1 MQNKNNIKSIL
12 QEMQRLAE
20 ECLLMNNT
28 ALRLYENKE
37 FDELNELCQDMVVVA
52 ERLAMLA
59 RQLPLY
65 SGMPNA
71 KEEVYLSRAS
81 LFFGVQFIDK
91 SSKDTHLSSLC
102 FCGSLICIKDTFF
115 GKQTNQCNLYLFM
128 TSFLLSVFFQNA
140 TVISG

>member
-71 KEEVYLSRAS
+71 KEPIAPAV
-81 LFFGVQFIDK
+81 
-91 SSKDTHLSSLC
+91 
-102 FCGSLICIKDTFF
+102 
-115 GKQTNQCNLYLFM
+115 
-128 TSFLLSVFFQNA
+128 
-140 TVISG
+140 